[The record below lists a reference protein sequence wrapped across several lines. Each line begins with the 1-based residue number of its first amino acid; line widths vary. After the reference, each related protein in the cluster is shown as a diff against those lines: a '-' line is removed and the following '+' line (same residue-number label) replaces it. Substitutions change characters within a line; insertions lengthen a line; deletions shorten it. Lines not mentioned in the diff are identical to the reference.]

1 VKAEILKIAADP
13 GKYIDDESLEK
24 AENRLKSQIAFQRER
39 SVSEARDIGYS
50 YTLEIPAYYH
60 NFLKEMG
67 NIRKKNLTDLAGR
80 IFAGHYLD
88 LRTLP
93 EEQKKTD

>member
-1 VKAEILKIAADP
+1 
-13 GKYIDDESLEK
+13 
-24 AENRLKSQIAFQRER
+24 
-39 SVSEARDIGYS
+39 
-50 YTLEIPAYYH
+50 
-60 NFLKEMG
+60 MG